1 MGRNLIGGKHYK
13 KQKHSTEKAKYQEKE
28 DDQLWAR
35 VIKILGNRN
44 TLAYCN
50 DNIVRLCHIRG
61 SIRKDTWI
69 SMGDIVLISCRD
81 FGNDKEDIIA
91 AKEKYEKGDILHKF
105 DREDHSKLRKEKE
118 INPKLFLNLESATE
132 EGLNLIKQNKM
143 TNEECQNDD
152 IFAGSDDDDDDDD
165 KYINDI

>member
-1 MGRNLIGGKHYK
+1 MFLYK

-28 DDQLWAR
+28 ADQLWAR

-91 AKEKYEKGDILHKF
+91 AKEKYEKGDILYKF

-143 TNEECQNDD
+143 TNEECKNDD
-152 IFAGSDDDDDDDD
+152 IFGGSEDDDEDDDE
-165 KYINDI
+165 YINDI